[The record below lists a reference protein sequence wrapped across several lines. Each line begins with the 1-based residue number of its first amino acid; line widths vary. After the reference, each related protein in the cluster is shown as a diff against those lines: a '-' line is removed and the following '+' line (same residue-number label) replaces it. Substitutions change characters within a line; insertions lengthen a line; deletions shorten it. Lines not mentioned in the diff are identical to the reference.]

1 MEPDSD
7 KFWYVHSCDLDV
19 NIQVKIGN
27 LDGRREKPNYEALLK
42 DPMLKYSGVYQQGCS
57 DLYVQC
63 QVFGDGDGDDG
74 GGENGGE
81 DLTPSVRTSN
91 NTNNKPF
98 GGRELTLP
106 VRTSYKPF
114 TVRWNWNEWLT
125 LPLCFSDL
133 PRNAVLALTIYDTY
147 GPRRSEPIGGTAIS
161 FFGKHGVFR
170 QGLHDLRVWPNR
182 AGHPQLTPGKGRDH
196 GKDQL
201 RRIVNRSAHTEL
213 ALGKGL
219 DHGKDQ
225 MQRLAKL
232 AKKHRNGQMM
242 KVDWLDRLTF
252 REIELINEQEKRS
265 SNSMYLMVEFP
276 RVEHEG
282 VIYSIVWWERGG
294 ATEHKHHTGGNIV
307 RIPDPEIAL
316 ENLQEAK
323 HHRLARSLR
332 SGVTDRDLKPNSAI
346 RDNLNTIMGYPPTK
360 QLTSDEQDMVWK
372 YRFYLSTQKK
382 ALTKFLKGVNWKLA
396 GEAKQAIEL
405 LSRWV
410 PPDADDALELLGPAF
425 THPDVR
431 RYAVERLSQSS
442 DEDLLLYLLQLV
454 QALKY
459 ETLDNVDM
467 SLCDL
472 SHYSSSDTSGET
484 CLTEG
489 KTPEVSM
496 QENMSES
503 GGSVGG
509 GGDLTQSMSS
519 SLEESVAATIQRS
532 PASSLLVEQD
542 GSGTTSSLP
551 DSALPELAEMDTE
564 RDLASFL
571 IHRATRNSTLANY
584 LYWYLLVECE
594 DQEPGLKHDAKV
606 REMYLWVLK
615 RFRLAL
621 QQGSREA
628 RLSLDSL
635 TRQYYFMEKLVDLVK
650 TVARE
655 SGNRMRKI
663 DKLQAMLGDV
673 ENLKINFSSFDPLSL
688 PLDPEVIVTGII
700 PSRGTLFKSA
710 LEPCRLTF
718 KTVSGGEYVAIFKH
732 GDDLRQDQLII
743 QIITL
748 MDRLLRRENLDLK
761 LTPYKVLATSSKH
774 GLVQFIESQAVAD
787 VLRTE
792 GGILNFFRRCA
803 PSDTGPYGI
812 ASEVM
817 DTYIKSCAGYCVITY
832 LLGIGDR
839 HLDNLLLTT
848 SGNLLHI
855 DFGYI
860 LGRDPKPLPPPMKL
874 CREMVEGM
882 GGAQSE
888 HYHEFR
894 KLCNTA
900 FHQLR
905 RHASLILNLFS
916 LMVDANVPDIALEP
930 DKTVKKVEDKFRLDL
945 SDEEAVSYMQGLIDD
960 SVNAV
965 VAVVVEHL
973 HKFAQ
978 YIRK

>member
-19 NIQVKIGN
+19 GIQVKIGT
-27 LDGRREKPNYEALLK
+27 LDGKREKPNYEALLK
-42 DPMLKYSGVYQQGCS
+42 NPLLKYSGLYQPGCS
-57 DLYVQC
+57 DLYVSC
-63 QVFGDGDGDDG
+63 QVYSDD
-74 GGENGGE
+74 
-81 DLTPSVRTSN
+81 
-91 NTNNKPF
+91 
-98 GGRELTLP
+98 RELTLP

-114 TVRWNWNEWLT
+114 SARWNWNEWLT
-125 LPLCFSDL
+125 LPLRFSDL

-147 GPRRSEPIGGTAIS
+147 GPRRNEPIGGTTIS

-170 QGLHDLRVWPNR
+170 QGIHDLRVWPNR
-182 AGHPQLTPGKGRDH
+182 IADHILTPGKG
-196 GKDQL
+196 Q
-201 RRIVNRSAHTEL
+201 
-213 ALGKGL
+213 

-265 SNSMYLMVEFP
+265 SNSMYLIVEFP

-294 ATEHKHHTGGNIV
+294 DIEYEHRTFGNMV
-307 RIPDPEIAL
+307 RIPDPEIEL

-332 SGVTDRDLKPNSAI
+332 SGVTDRDLKPNATI
-346 RDNLNTIMGYPPTK
+346 RDNLHTIMEYPPTK

-382 ALTKFLKGVNWKLA
+382 VLTKFLKCVNWKLS

-405 LSRWV
+405 LGRWV
-410 PPDADDALELLGPAF
+410 PPDADDALELLGPGF

-431 RYAVERLSQSS
+431 RYAVERLSIAS

-459 ETLDNVDM
+459 EALDNVDM
-467 SLCDL
+467 SLCDV
-472 SHYSSSDTSGET
+472 SHYSSANDTSADT
-484 CLTEG
+484 CHTEERS
-489 KTPEVSM
+489 PDDSM
-496 QENMSES
+496 QVKLCES
-503 GGSVGG
+503 TGST
-509 GGDLTQSMSS
+509 GGDLTQSISS
-519 SLEESVAATIQRS
+519 SLEESEAATIQRS
-532 PASSLLVEQD
+532 PSSSLLAE
-542 GSGTTSSLP
+542 P
-551 DSALPELAEMDTE
+551 DSSDPSATAPDSSVLPELAEMDAE
-564 RDLASFL
+564 LDLASFL
-571 IHRATRNSTLANY
+571 IHRATRNPTLANY

-594 DQEPGLKHDAKV
+594 DQEAGLKHDAKV
-606 REMYLWVLK
+606 REMYMWVLQ
-615 RFRLAL
+615 RFKLAL

-628 RLSLDSL
+628 RASRCML
-635 TRQYYFMEKLVDLVK
+635 TRQHHFIDQLVALVK
-650 TVARE
+650 
-655 SGNRMRKI
+655 
-663 DKLQAMLGDV
+663 
-673 ENLKINFSSFDPLSL
+673 
-688 PLDPEVIVTGII
+688 VIVTGIV
-700 PSRGTLFKSA
+700 PERATLFKSA
-710 LEPCRLTF
+710 LEPFRLTF
-718 KTVSGGEYVAIFKH
+718 NTVSGGEYIAIFKH

-748 MDRLLRRENLDLK
+748 MDRLLRRENLDLR

-774 GLVQFIESQAVAD
+774 GFVQFIESYAVAD

-792 GGILNFFRRCA
+792 GGIQSFFRKHA
-803 PSDTGPYGI
+803 PSETGPYGI
-812 ASEVM
+812 AAEVM

-839 HLDNLLLTT
+839 HLDNLLLTRN
-848 SGNLLHI
+848 GNLFHI

-874 CREMVEGM
+874 SKEMVEGM

-894 KLCNTA
+894 KLCYTA

-905 RHASLILNLFS
+905 RHANLILNLFS

-965 VAVVVEHL
+965 VAVVVEQL

>member
-27 LDGRREKPNYEALLK
+27 LDGKREKPNYEALLK
-42 DPMLKYSGVYQQGCS
+42 DPLLKYSGIYQPGCS
-57 DLYVQC
+57 DLYVSC
-63 QVFGDGDGDDG
+63 QVFS
-74 GGENGGE
+74 E
-81 DLTPSVRTSN
+81 
-91 NTNNKPF
+91 
-98 GGRELTLP
+98 GRELTLP

-114 TVRWNWNEWLT
+114 TLRWNWNEWLT

-133 PRNAVLALTIYDTY
+133 PRNAVLGLTIYDTY
-147 GPRRSEPIGGTAIS
+147 GPRRNEPVGGTTIS

-170 QGLHDLRVWPNR
+170 QGLHDLRVWPGR
-182 AGHPQLTPGKGRDH
+182 TAHPDLTPGKG
-196 GKDQL
+196 Q
-201 RRIVNRSAHTEL
+201 E
-213 ALGKGL
+213 
-219 DHGKDQ
+219 HGKDQ

-294 ATEHKHHTGGNIV
+294 AVEHKHHTSGNIV

-484 CLTEG
+484 CMSEG

-496 QENMSES
+496 QERMGES
-503 GGSVGG
+503 GGSGVGA
-509 GGDLTQSMSS
+509 DLTQSMSS

-542 GSGTTSSLP
+542 ASGTTSSLP
-551 DSALPELAEMDTE
+551 DSALPELAEIDTE

-606 REMYLWVLK
+606 STTLI
-615 RFRLAL
+615 F
-621 QQGSREA
+621 
-628 RLSLDSL
+628 
-635 TRQYYFMEKLVDLVK
+635 
-650 TVARE
+650 
-655 SGNRMRKI
+655 
-663 DKLQAMLGDV
+663 
-673 ENLKINFSSFDPLSL
+673 
-688 PLDPEVIVTGII
+688 VIII
-700 PSRGTLFKSA
+700 
-710 LEPCRLTF
+710 
-718 KTVSGGEYVAIFKH
+718 
-732 GDDLRQDQLII
+732 II
-743 QIITL
+743 
-748 MDRLLRRENLDLK
+748 
-761 LTPYKVLATSSKH
+761 
-774 GLVQFIESQAVAD
+774 
-787 VLRTE
+787 
-792 GGILNFFRRCA
+792 
-803 PSDTGPYGI
+803 
-812 ASEVM
+812 
-817 DTYIKSCAGYCVITY
+817 
-832 LLGIGDR
+832 
-839 HLDNLLLTT
+839 
-848 SGNLLHI
+848 
-855 DFGYI
+855 
-860 LGRDPKPLPPPMKL
+860 
-874 CREMVEGM
+874 
-882 GGAQSE
+882 
-888 HYHEFR
+888 
-894 KLCNTA
+894 
-900 FHQLR
+900 
-905 RHASLILNLFS
+905 
-916 LMVDANVPDIALEP
+916 
-930 DKTVKKVEDKFRLDL
+930 
-945 SDEEAVSYMQGLIDD
+945 
-960 SVNAV
+960 
-965 VAVVVEHL
+965 
-973 HKFAQ
+973 
-978 YIRK
+978 IRSIVF